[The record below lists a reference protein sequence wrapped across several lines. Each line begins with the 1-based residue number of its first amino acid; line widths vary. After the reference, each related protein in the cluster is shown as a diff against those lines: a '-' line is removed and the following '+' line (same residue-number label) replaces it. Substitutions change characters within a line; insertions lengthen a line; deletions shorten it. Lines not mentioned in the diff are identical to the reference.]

1 MQRLLPREFSTR
13 GETRDSESIKK
24 DSFVGPVDEP
34 LFIEFSETVIDGK
47 KQIKC
52 CIGNVFVAPKIDC
65 AKSRTTKASPTC
77 TRRDLT
83 YLRGF
88 FDKGVQHVSKR
99 PVVVNILSSFQ
110 RQLAAELSNKSVVFL
125 LTFG

>member
-1 MQRLLPREFSTR
+1 M

-52 CIGNVFVAPKIDC
+52 CVGKVFVDPKIDC
-65 AKSRTTKASPTC
+65 VQSRMTKVSPTC
-77 TRRDLT
+77 TWRDLT
-83 YLRGF
+83 YFRGF

-99 PVVVNILSSFQ
+99 PVAVNTLSAFQ
-110 RQLAAELSNKSVVFL
+110 RQLAEELSNKLVVFL
-125 LTFG
+125 MTFG